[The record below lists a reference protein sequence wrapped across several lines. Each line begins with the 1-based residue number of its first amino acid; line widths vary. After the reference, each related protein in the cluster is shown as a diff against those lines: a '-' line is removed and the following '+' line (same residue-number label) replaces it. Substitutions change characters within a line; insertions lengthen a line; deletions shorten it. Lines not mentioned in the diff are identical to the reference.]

1 MEHEQNEQ
9 IRTILDYTLSNAVTR
24 VTNSKS
30 VKTELDFANNR
41 LDPVAI
47 SWPALNVMTTHHF
60 AIQRADDRIA

>member
-1 MEHEQNEQ
+1 MNKLE
-9 IRTILDYTLSNAVTR
+9 RFLTVYTLSNAVTR

-47 SWPALNVMTTHHF
+47 SWPALNVMTTYHF
-60 AIQRADDRIA
+60 AIQHADERIA